1 MSRLVARRST
11 FATAILT
18 LVLRAFLTRARLL
31 RYGGG
36 CEGASNFWQGGG
48 FVTTRSELVRALHRR
63 HPRVPLR
70 DLDEL
75 VHELFEALVAALERG
90 ERVEL
95 RGFGIFSTALREKTL
110 ARNPRTGE
118 RVALPQRRVLR
129 FRLGEA
135 LHKRLN
141 PTPSP
146 F

>member
-1 MSRLVARRST
+1 M
-11 FATAILT
+11 
-18 LVLRAFLTRARLL
+18 
-31 RYGGG
+31 
-36 CEGASNFWQGGG
+36 
-48 FVTTRSELVRALHRR
+48 TTRSELVRALHRR
-63 HPRVPLR
+63 HPLVPLH

-75 VHELFEALVAALERG
+75 VHEVLEAVVAALERG

-95 RGFGIFSTALREKTL
+95 RGFGIFSTALREKTI

-118 RVALPQRRVLR
+118 KVALPQRRVLR

-141 PTPSP
+141 PTPST